1 MISHFF
7 LIMFPIIFLIM
18 FPIISHYYSILSHYF
33 PYYFSMISHEI
44 WMIYRKRSPKYRIT
58 MISQ

>member
-1 MISHFF
+1 
-7 LIMFPIIFLIM
+7 M